1 MDEHLGRELGL
12 KHRVPRLGCDDIRR
26 HALLMR
32 EPGLV
37 HLVSELVLRLFV
49 KLGAFLAGELL
60 LGRKTLELGTGA
72 ISRVKVLDVVGSES
86 VDLTRRGVRAW
97 RADKGSRSLRDGA
110 RRMRRE
116 ELDRLGKIR

>member
-1 MDEHLGRELGL
+1 
-12 KHRVPRLGCDDIRR
+12 
-26 HALLMR
+26 MR